1 MVKINPSSICTKY
14 EQSIDTWLLPIPTI
28 ENGQYKLRCFM
39 SENKNKKRSERTWKS
54 KKRFIDVY
62 TYNVP
67 SLDYLVMFYMFKSM
81 GQAYNG
87 LFKFQQDRTDFITE
101 DDHEKGLFMMEKVN
115 KTALLG
121 NSAWVCN
128 QIQQEFDKIG
138 FEFDLNPI
146 KEKDRKTVD
155 EIIIEVKKMLKN
167 KIE

>member
-14 EQSIDTWLLPIPTI
+14 EESIDTWLLPIPTI

-39 SENKNKKRSERTWKS
+39 SENKNKKRSERTWES

-121 NSAWVCN
+121 KSAWVCD

-146 KEKDRKTVD
+146 SEKERKTVD
-155 EIIIEVKKMLKN
+155 EIVIEVKKMYDR
-167 KIE
+167 

>member
-14 EQSIDTWLLPIPTI
+14 EQSIDSWLLPIPTI

-39 SENKNKKRSERTWKS
+39 SENKNKKKTDRTWES

-62 TYNVP
+62 TYDVP

-87 LFKFQQDRTDFITE
+87 LFRLQQDRTDFITE
-101 DDHEKGLFMMEKVN
+101 DSHESGLFLMDKIN
-115 KTALLG
+115 KTAIMG
-121 NSAWVCN
+121 KSALVCN

-146 KEKDRKTVD
+146 SEKERKSVS
-155 EIIIEVKKMLKN
+155 EIIIEVKKMYN
-167 KIE
+167 R